1 MSLFHFSHPYRII
14 DLYPPTKLTID
25 AQSPAKASETPTSD
39 VAESTPAVSPPS
51 GSSFPSIEPSGSS
64 LPSLEP
70 SDAPS
75 SYYAAPSGSTAVPVT
90 EGSAV
95 LSPSGSAF
103 PSSTPSSEPSFVPTT
118 TSVVAISA
126 PISVSIPCR
135 SEMDNTTVSAFET
148 ATLDFVTENLPDGSG
163 ITVISVTVVKQT
175 LITAAGRL
183 LRQRLLQESSELL
196 IDMEIEG
203 TQEIGSEGDVPVEDV
218 IGTVLTDNSQA
229 FQDKLGGVT
238 SFFRGEFAYAASE
251 ENDGNA
257 SSAIRSQNGT
267 TDNGLNIGL
276 ISGSIVAALAATVIA
291 ALLVVRYRKTRG
303 NEEVRVDTRQ
313 IDLLSWSTASPT
325 SFDPTGKDSNGFV
338 PANAHSPTDS
348 EVYEDD
354 ERYAASVQGRLSPI
368 EEDTQSRLED
378 CDINTPRHEH
388 TLSQATPQGTPFVQ
402 MDFKRS
408 KESIKASKEKAGKIL
423 GDLEHMEG
431 EWEGQLDS
439 KVDAVAETPKQN
451 NLEKFKVG
459 SRVHQD

>member
-1 MSLFHFSHPYRII
+1 
-14 DLYPPTKLTID
+14 
-25 AQSPAKASETPTSD
+25 
-39 VAESTPAVSPPS
+39 
-51 GSSFPSIEPSGSS
+51 
-64 LPSLEP
+64 
-70 SDAPS
+70 
-75 SYYAAPSGSTAVPVT
+75 
-90 EGSAV
+90 
-95 LSPSGSAF
+95 
-103 PSSTPSSEPSFVPTT
+103 
-118 TSVVAISA
+118 
-126 PISVSIPCR
+126 
-135 SEMDNTTVSAFET
+135 MDNTTVSAFET

-303 NEEVRVDTRQ
+303 NEEERTPMDLCRQTR
-313 IDLLSWSTASPT
+313 IRRPILKCTKT
-325 SFDPTGKDSNGFV
+325 MNGTQRAFKETV
-338 PANAHSPTDS
+338 
-348 EVYEDD
+348 
-354 ERYAASVQGRLSPI
+354 PI